1 MPPSLLFYLW
11 WMLEN
16 TATHYFIFDFLLRE
30 TGTGGRHMLPLWIGA
45 NAALTLFMLRFQI
58 PFAFLWDI
66 LFLIFF
72 SVYAL
77 KIRLP
82 EFTAP
87 VSALILLLTLKEG
100 LSASLLSWSSRN
112 VHSAT
117 GGLAEQIGIS
127 ALIVFLFFLAQKM
140 ISERYSRALRQAAPS
155 FLYFLTIPCLLFS
168 FIIRFSMQLDS
179 LALEA
184 SLNALNPRLHAALFF
199 LLLTASAVFVLLLE
213 AFRQIARLSEKEK
226 QTAVLE
232 RQIAGQRLYLRE
244 ARKRN
249 AQYASFHHDIEN
261 HFLVLSGLL
270 HEKHLPQAEAYLL
283 GLRKQNAPLT
293 IPISTGNMALDAL
306 LSEKLGYA
314 EAWQIRVEH
323 SIKIPTDFAIDN
335 LDLCALFSNLFDNAI
350 TACQKQRTARFFSLR
365 TVTRGRF
372 LFIEETNPAAA
383 ATEIQEGTGFRNMR
397 QIAEKYHGTVETE
410 RKDGIVRISVLLC
423 SPETPVS

>member
-1 MPPSLLFYLW
+1 MQHSLFFYVW

-16 TATHYFIFDFLLRE
+16 TFTHYFAFVFLQRE
-30 TGTGGRHMLPLWIGA
+30 TGADGRRALPLWIAA
-45 NAALTLFMLRFQI
+45 NAVLTLFMTRFQI
-58 PFAFLWDI
+58 PFSFLWDT
-66 LFLIFF
+66 LFLIAFTA
-72 SVYAL
+72 YAL
-77 KIRLP
+77 KIRIP
-82 EFTAP
+82 EFTSP
-87 VSALILLLTLKEG
+87 VSALILLFTLKEG
-100 LSASLLSWSSRN
+100 LSASLLSWSARN
-112 VHSAT
+112 IHSAT
-117 GGLAEQIGIS
+117 GGRVEQVCLS
-127 ALIVFLFFLAQKM
+127 ALLVFLFFLAQRA
-140 ISERYSRALRQAAPS
+140 ISDRYSCALRLADAS
-155 FLYFLTIPCLLFS
+155 CLYLLAVPCILFVLM
-168 FIIRFSMQLDS
+168 IRFSMQLDS
-179 LALEA
+179 PALEA
-184 SLNALNPRLHAALFF
+184 YLTGLDFRFHAILLF

-270 HEKHLPQAEAYLL
+270 HERQLPQAEAYLL
-283 GLRKQNAPLT
+283 GLRKQSAPLT

-365 TVTRGRF
+365 TITRGRF
-372 LFIEETNPAAA
+372 LLIEETNPAAA

-410 RKDGIVRISVLLC
+410 KKGGIVRISVLLC